1 MAYRCGVSLISLA
14 VALILSLAS
23 NPAQTQPYPS
33 ETIKII
39 ISQAPGGLMDL
50 LPRILG
56 HQITAETRQPVLV
69 ESRVGGNGA
78 LAGAELARAKPDGYT
93 LMMGFHGVYAMLPHM
108 TKLSFDPIKAFQ
120 PVVHLLTVPNILV
133 VDPSLPIYSLSDL
146 IAYARANPGKFTFA
160 SQGPGSAGHVAGELL
175 KQMAGIDIVHVPYRG
190 AAPAQQAVM
199 AGHVGFMFDV
209 VTLAISPV
217 KAGKLRALAVT
228 SPHRVEVLKDVPT
241 FAESGM
247 DLEMSGWFGLVAPA
261 GTPRDV
267 VTWLNKKANETFSAP
282 EIRARFLS
290 QGASLPL
297 GPPEA
302 FEEYIKAENKKWGP
316 IIRRANIHLD

>member
-1 MAYRCGVSLISLA
+1 MRCHRGMSLISFVLA
-14 VALILSLAS
+14 VVFSLVS
-23 NPAQTQPYPS
+23 NPASSQPYPS

-39 ISQAPGGLMDL
+39 ISQAPGGLMDV

-56 HQITAETRQPVLV
+56 HQITEETKQPVLI

-78 LAGAELARAKPDGYT
+78 VAGAEVARANPDGYT
-93 LMMGFHGVYAMLPHM
+93 LMMGFHGVYAMLPYM
-108 TKLSFDPIKAFQ
+108 TKLTFDPIKAFQ
-120 PVVHLLTVPNILV
+120 PIVHILTVPNILV
-133 VDPSLPIYSLSDL
+133 VDPSLPIHSLADL
-146 IAYARANPGKFTFA
+146 IAYAKANPGKLTFA

-190 AAPAQQAVM
+190 AAPAEQAVM

-209 VTLAISPV
+209 VTLAVSPV
-217 KAGKLRALAVT
+217 KAGRLRAIAVT
-228 SPHRVEVLKDVPT
+228 APHRIEVLKEVPT

-261 GTPRDV
+261 GTPREV
-267 VTWLNKKANETFSAP
+267 VRWLNQKANETFSTP
-282 EIRARFLS
+282 EMRARFLS

-297 GPPEA
+297 GSPEA
-302 FEEYIKAENKKWGP
+302 FEQYIQTEYKKWGP
-316 IIRRANIHLD
+316 IIRKANIRLD